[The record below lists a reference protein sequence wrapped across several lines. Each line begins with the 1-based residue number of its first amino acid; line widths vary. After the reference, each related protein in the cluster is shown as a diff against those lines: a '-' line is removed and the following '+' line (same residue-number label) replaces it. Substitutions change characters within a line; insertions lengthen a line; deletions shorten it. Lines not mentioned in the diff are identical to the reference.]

1 MEEGKRMNFTTEFTK
16 KELNLLEQAG
26 ITIENKNYTKEELEK
41 YQFSIADYIMS
52 HSSKNGDI
60 DKLNNQY
67 RSILEKI
74 R

>member
-1 MEEGKRMNFTTEFTK
+1 MKDYKMNLIEKFTD
-16 KELNLLEQAG
+16 KEINLINQAG
-26 ITIENKNYTKEELEK
+26 VIIENRDYTKEELEK
-41 YQFSIADYIMS
+41 CQFNIEDYIMS

-67 RSILEKI
+67 RNILEKI

>member
-1 MEEGKRMNFTTEFTK
+1 MNLIERFTD
-16 KELNLLEQAG
+16 KEINLINQAG
-26 ITIENKNYTKEELEK
+26 VIIENKDYTKEELEK
-41 YQFSIADYIMS
+41 CQFNIEDYIMS

-67 RSILEKI
+67 RNILEKI

>member
-1 MEEGKRMNFTTEFTK
+1 MNLVERFTD
-16 KELNLLEQAG
+16 KEINLINQAG
-26 ITIENKNYTKEELEK
+26 VIIENKDYTKEELEK
-41 YQFSIADYIMS
+41 CQFNIEDYIMS

-67 RSILEKI
+67 RNILEKI